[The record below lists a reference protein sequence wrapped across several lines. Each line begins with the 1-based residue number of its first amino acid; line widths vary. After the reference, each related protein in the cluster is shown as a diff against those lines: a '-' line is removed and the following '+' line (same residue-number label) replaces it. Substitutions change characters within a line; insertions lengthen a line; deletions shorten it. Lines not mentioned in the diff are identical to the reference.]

1 MTDDR
6 SSLSRRALLAGTA
19 AGAVA
24 LGLKAPAWAGAALSA
39 GGRKDGNDP
48 WRQADAIRDRIDGWR
63 NAPSWI
69 GRDFRQFHV
78 SAYGARP
85 CQIVAIPFLYQ
96 SSTTSGPGSAPA
108 AGSFDC
114 HAAFAAAITACHRA
128 GGGRVVVP
136 AGNWYCAGPVTLLSN
151 VNFHLASGAQIW
163 FSPNPA
169 DYAKYG
175 PYDFGANG
183 KLVKS
188 RWQANDC
195 YNFSAMVYAYN
206 QENIALTGE
215 DWTSILNGQAGTL
228 YNTTN
233 CWWTWKGTAGSDGF
247 VAGQPSEGTANAL
260 NLPLG
265 PLNPALST
273 AEINLI
279 EFGSATGGTGNAYTK
294 DSAYLP
300 ALSEANIPLA
310 ARIFGVGH
318 QLPPCMIE
326 FFNCRNVV
334 MEGYQV
340 TNTPFWQHHPIACTD
355 VLIRKVY
362 ANSVGPN
369 NDGFDPE
376 ACDHVLVDKVT
387 FNTGDDCIAIKSGK
401 DNDIEYGPAQNHVI
415 RNCTMNSGHGG
426 ITLGSEMSAG
436 VKNVYAENLSM
447 ENQNYATNPLNI
459 AIRVKTNLNRGG
471 TVENFHVR
479 NVTLPNGINLT
490 PSFYKPLAGSPIPTN
505 TVSTNQGGVIT
516 FDCDYSPGSDNVRI
530 RPPTVKNIT
539 ISNVTVTAPPG
550 AAASCYQAIIV
561 QGPVAADYNGLTS
574 PPPTVVPVTDVTI
587 SNCDFGTPV
596 NTAKPIYLY
605 NIQGLTLTDVTIAGT
620 VYNEVLS
627 A

>member
-6 SSLSRRALLAGTA
+6 SIFSRRTLLTGTA

-24 LGLKAPAWAGAALSA
+24 LGLRAPALAALLPP
-39 GGRKDGNDP
+39 DP
-48 WRQADAIRDRIDGWR
+48 WDQARAIAQRLEGLRDQPWFR
-63 NAPSWI
+63 
-69 GRDFRQFHV
+69 GRDARQFHV
-78 SAYGARP
+78 TAYGAAP
-85 CQIVAIPFLYQ
+85 CQIVAIPFLYL
-96 SSTTSGPGSAPA
+96 SASTSGAGSAPA
-108 AGSFDC
+108 TGSFDN
-114 HAAFAAAITACHRA
+114 HAAFAAAISACHHA

-151 VNFHLASGAQIW
+151 VNFHLAKGAQIW

-183 KLVKS
+183 NLVQS
-188 RWQANDC
+188 RWQGNDC
-195 YNFSAMVYAYN
+195 YNFSSMIYAKD

-233 CWWTWKGTAGSDGF
+233 CWWTWKGTAGADGF

-260 NLPLG
+260 NLPIG

-273 AEINLI
+273 AEVNLI
-279 EFGSATGGTGNAYTK
+279 EFGSASGGTGNSYTK
-294 DSAYLP
+294 DSSYLP
-300 ALSEANIPLA
+300 ALSEANIPLDV
-310 ARIFGVGH
+310 RIFGVGH

-326 FFNCRNVV
+326 LFNCRNVWL
-334 MEGYQV
+334 EGYQV

-355 VLIRKVY
+355 LVIRKVY
-362 ANSVGPN
+362 ANSIGPN

-376 ACDHVLVDKVT
+376 ACDHVLVDEVT

-401 DNDIEYGPAQNHVI
+401 DNDIEYGPAQNHLI

-471 TVENFHVR
+471 TVEEFHVR

-490 PSFYKPLAGSPIPTN
+490 PSFYKPLTGSPIPVN

-550 AAASCYQAIIV
+550 ASASCYQAIIV
-561 QGPVAADYNGLTS
+561 QGPVASDYNGLTAA
-574 PPPTVVPVTDVTI
+574 PTVVPVEDVTI
-587 SNCDFGTPV
+587 TNCNFGTPA
-596 NTAKPIYLY
+596 NTAAPIYLY
-605 NIQGLTLTDVTIAGT
+605 NIQGLTLSKVTIGTT

>member
-1 MTDDR
+1 MTDER
-6 SSLSRRALLAGTA
+6 LILSRRAMLAGTA
-19 AGAVA
+19 AGAAA
-24 LGLKAPAWAGAALSA
+24 LGLKMPAWAHDA
-39 GGRKDGNDP
+39 DDP
-48 WRQADAIRDRIDGWR
+48 WRQARAIADRLEAQR
-63 NAPSWI
+63 ALPAFL
-69 GRDFRQFHV
+69 GRAFRQFRV
-78 SAYGARP
+78 TAYGATP
-85 CQIVAIPFLYQ
+85 CQIVTIPFLYL
-96 SSTTSGPGSAPA
+96 SATTSGPGLAPA
-108 AGSFDC
+108 TGSFDC
-114 HAAFAAAITACHRA
+114 HAAFAAAIAACHRA

-151 VNFHLASGAQIW
+151 VEFHLASGAQIW

-175 PYDFGANG
+175 SYDFGTNG
-183 KLVKS
+183 KLVQS

-195 YNFSAMVYAYN
+195 FNFSAMVYAKD

-228 YNTTN
+228 YNATN
-233 CWWTWKGTAGSDGF
+233 CWWTWKGSVGTAGF
-247 VAGQPSEGTANAL
+247 VAGQPSEGTANPL

-273 AEINLI
+273 AEVNLI
-279 EFGSATGGTGNAYTK
+279 EFGSAAGGTGSAYTK
-294 DSAYLP
+294 DSSYLP

-310 ARIFGVGH
+310 ARVFGIGH

-326 FFNCRNVV
+326 FLNCRNVWL
-334 MEGYQV
+334 EGYQV
-340 TNTPFWQHHPIACTD
+340 TNTPFWQHHPIACRD
-355 VLIRKVY
+355 VVIRNVY

-376 ACDHVLVDKVT
+376 ACDQVLVDQVT

-436 VKNVYAENLSM
+436 VKNIFAEKLSM
-447 ENQNYATNPLNI
+447 QNQNFATNPLNI

-471 TVENFHVR
+471 TVENLHVR
-479 NVTLPNGINLT
+479 DVTLPNGINLT
-490 PSFYKPLAGSPIPTN
+490 PSFYKPLAGSPVPAN

-530 RPPTVKNIT
+530 RPPTVKDIT
-539 ISNVTVTAPPG
+539 ITNVTVTAPPG
-550 AAASCYQAIIV
+550 ATASCYQAIIV
-561 QGPVAADYNGLTS
+561 QGPVAADYDGLTS
-574 PPPTVVPVTDVTI
+574 PPPTVVPVENVTI
-587 SNCDFGTPV
+587 TNCNFGTPV
-596 NTAKPIYLY
+596 NTAAPIYLF
-605 NIQGLTLTDVTIAGT
+605 NVQGLTLSNVTIAGT
-620 VYNEVLS
+620 VYNSVLS

>member
-1 MTDDR
+1 MMTDDNSR
-6 SSLSRRALLAGTA
+6 LSRRALLAGTA
-19 AGAVA
+19 AGAAA
-24 LGLKAPAWAGAALSA
+24 LGLKAPAWAQGF
-39 GGRKDGNDP
+39 GNRFDDP
-48 WRQADAIRDRIDGWR
+48 WRHARDISDRLQ
-63 NAPSWI
+63 SL
-69 GRDFRQFHV
+69 RDFPRFWGLDFRHFYV
-78 SAYGARP
+78 TAYGAKP
-85 CQIVAIPFLYQ
+85 CSLMTVPLIYQ
-96 SSTTSGPGSAPA
+96 GSTTSGPGQTPA
-108 AGSFDC
+108 TGSFDC
-114 HAAFAAAITACHRA
+114 YAAFAAAIQACHRA
-128 GGGRVVVP
+128 GGGRVIVP
-136 AGNWYCAGPVTLLSN
+136 AGNWYCAGPITLLSN

-175 PYDFGANG
+175 PYNFGANG
-183 KLVKS
+183 KLVQS
-188 RWQANDC
+188 RWQGNDC
-195 YNFSAMVYAYN
+195 YNFSAMVYAYG

-228 YNTTN
+228 YNATN

-260 NLPLG
+260 NQPIG
-265 PLNPALST
+265 TMNPALST
-273 AEINLI
+273 AEVNLI
-279 EFGSATGGTGNAYTK
+279 EFGSASGGTGNAYTK
-294 DSAYLP
+294 DSSYLP
-300 ALSEANIPLA
+300 ALSEANVPLA

-334 MEGYQV
+334 LAGYQV
-340 TNTPFWQHHPIACTD
+340 TNTPFWQHHPIACTN
-355 VLIRKVY
+355 VVIYQVY

-376 ACDHVLVDKVT
+376 ACDHVLVDEVT

-401 DNDIEYGPAQNHVI
+401 DNDIEYGPAQNHLI

-436 VKNVYAENLSM
+436 VKNVFAENLSM

-459 AIRVKTNLNRGG
+459 AIRIKTNLNRGG

-490 PSFYKPLAGSPIPTN
+490 PSFYKPLTGSGIPAN
-505 TVSTNQGGVIT
+505 TVSTNQGGVVT

-530 RPPTVKNIT
+530 RPPTVKNVT
-539 ISNVTVTAPPG
+539 ISDVTVTAPPG
-550 AAASCYQAIIV
+550 ATASCYQAIIV
-561 QGPVAADYNGLTS
+561 QGPVAADYDGLTT
-574 PPPTVVPVTDVTI
+574 PPPTVVPVENVTI
-587 SNCDFGTPV
+587 SNCNFGTPV
-596 NTAKPIYLY
+596 NTTTPIYLY
-605 NIQGLTLTDVTIAGT
+605 NIQNLVLTDVTIAGT
-620 VYNEVLS
+620 VYNTTLS

>member
-6 SSLSRRALLAGTA
+6 LILSRRSLLAGTA
-19 AGAVA
+19 AGAAA
-24 LGLKAPAWAGAALSA
+24 LALKTPAWAA
-39 GGRKDGNDP
+39 RGNDP
-48 WRQADAIRDRIDGWR
+48 WDVAHAIT
-63 NAPSWI
+63 
-69 GRDFRQFHV
+69 GRLESLRGLPDFLAREFHQFHV
-78 SAYGARP
+78 TAYGAVP
-85 CQIVAIPFLYQ
+85 CQIVAVPLVYL
-96 SSTTSGPGSAPA
+96 SATTSGPGTEPA

-114 HAAFAAAITACHRA
+114 HAAFAAAIAACHRA

-163 FSPNPA
+163 FSPDPA
-169 DYAKYG
+169 NYAKYG

-183 KLVKS
+183 KLVQS
-188 RWQANDC
+188 RWQGNDC
-195 YNFSAMVYAYN
+195 YNFSAMVYAKD

-228 YNTTN
+228 YNATN
-233 CWWTWKGTAGSDGF
+233 CWWTWKGTVGTAGF

-260 NLPLG
+260 NLPIG
-265 PLNPALST
+265 SLNPALST
-273 AEINLI
+273 AEVNLI
-279 EFGSATGGTGNAYTK
+279 EFGAAAGGTGNSYTR
-294 DSAYLP
+294 DSSYLP
-300 ALSEANIPLA
+300 ALSEANVPLA
-310 ARIFGVGH
+310 ARIFGLGH

-326 FFNCRNVV
+326 FFNCRNVWL
-334 MEGYQV
+334 EGYQV

-355 VLIRKVY
+355 LVVRKVY

-376 ACDHVLVDKVT
+376 ACDHVLIDQVT

-401 DNDIEYGPAQNHVI
+401 DTDIEYGPAQNHVI

-436 VKNVYAENLSM
+436 VKNIFAENLSM
-447 ENQNYATNPLNI
+447 ENQNFATNPLNI
-459 AIRVKTNLNRGG
+459 AIRIKTNLNRGG

-490 PSFYKPLAGSPIPTN
+490 PSFYKPLTGSPIPAN

-539 ISNVTVTAPPG
+539 LSNITVTAPPG
-550 AAASCYQAIIV
+550 ATASCYQAIIV

-574 PPPTVVPVTDVTI
+574 PPPTVVPVENVTI
-587 SNCDFGTPV
+587 SNSNFGTPA
-596 NTAKPIYLY
+596 NAAAPIYLY
-605 NIQGLTLTDVTIAGT
+605 NIQGLTLDNVTIAGAA
-620 VYNEVLS
+620 YNTVLS

>member
-6 SSLSRRALLAGTA
+6 LILSRRSLLAGTA
-19 AGAVA
+19 AGAAA
-24 LGLKAPAWAGAALSA
+24 LALKAPAWASTA
-39 GGRKDGNDP
+39 DDP
-48 WRQADAIRDRIDGWR
+48 WDLAQAITARLESLRDLPAFR
-63 NAPSWI
+63 
-69 GRDFRQFHV
+69 GREFHQFHV
-78 SAYGARP
+78 TAYGAVP

-96 SSTTSGPGSAPA
+96 SATTSGPGSAPA

-114 HAAFAAAITACHRA
+114 HAAFAAAIAACNRA

-136 AGNWYCAGPVTLLSN
+136 AGNWYCAGQITLLSN

-175 PYDFGANG
+175 PYNFGPNG
-183 KLVKS
+183 NLVQS

-195 YNFSAMVYAYN
+195 YNFSSMVYAKD

-228 YNTTN
+228 YNATN
-233 CWWTWKGTAGSDGF
+233 CWWTWKGTVGTAGF
-247 VAGQPSEGTANAL
+247 VAGQPSEGTANPL
-260 NLPLG
+260 NLPIG
-265 PLNPALST
+265 ALNPALST
-273 AEINLI
+273 AEVNLI
-279 EFGSATGGTGNAYTK
+279 EFGSAAGGSGNSYTK

-310 ARIFGVGH
+310 ARIFGIGH

-326 FFNCRNVV
+326 FLNCRNVWL
-334 MEGYQV
+334 EGYQV

-355 VLIRKVY
+355 LVIRKVY

-376 ACDHVLVDKVT
+376 ACNRVLVDQVT

-436 VKNVYAENLSM
+436 VKNIFAENLSM
-447 ENQNYATNPLNI
+447 ENQNFATNPLNI

-471 TVENFHVR
+471 TVEDFHVR

-490 PSFYKPLAGSPIPTN
+490 PSFYKPLAGSPIPAN

-516 FDCDYSPGSDNVRI
+516 LDCDYSPGSDNVRI
-530 RPPTVKNIT
+530 RPPTIKNIT
-539 ISNVTVTAPPG
+539 ISNVTVSAPPG
-550 AAASCYQAIIV
+550 GTASCYQAIIV

-574 PPPTVVPVTDVTI
+574 PPPTVIPVENVTI
-587 SNCDFGTPV
+587 SNSNFGTPV
-596 NTAKPIYLY
+596 NTATPIYLY
-605 NIQGLTLTDVTIAGT
+605 NIQGLTLDKVTIAGT
-620 VYNEVLS
+620 VYNGVLS